1 MDIPED
7 ILVGIVGFA
16 MLAVSLGVYEQRQID
31 SKKSDFE
38 EPRISDFEEPR
49 ISDFEEPRI
58 SVGGKKKT
66 KRKKIK

>member
-7 ILVGIVGFA
+7 ILVGIVGIA

-38 EPRISDFEEPR
+38 EPRIS
-49 ISDFEEPRI
+49 
-58 SVGGKKKT
+58 VGGKKKT

>member
-49 ISDFEEPRI
+49 IS
-58 SVGGKKKT
+58 VGGKKKT